1 MVHMRSVVATR
12 RQFLVAGGVAL
23 AGAAVSRSI
32 GAQIIKDVSAGFRP
46 ASAPQSGGGS
56 ATLTPSAT
64 PTATATPTPT
74 PTPAP
79 TPATV
84 TIPVPVIQQSMVL
97 DCETAALQQG
107 LAYYG
112 INVSQSQLFA
122 EESADVRLPVMG
134 ANHTVLRW
142 GNPYTNFVGYVN
154 GSDWTP
160 TGFGVYWP
168 VILRLARTHGLPN
181 AVGGEGFDPSRIY
194 SELAAGHPVQVWI
207 QTRFA
212 RVQLGTWTAWDGTQV
227 RYSFAEHSVTL
238 SGVSP
243 TEVRVNDVLNASQY
257 WVSKALFEANFAD
270 FNNMAVIFQ

>member
-12 RQFLVAGGVAL
+12 RQFLAAGGIAL
-23 AGAAVSRSI
+23 AGAALTRT
-32 GAQIIKDVSAGFRP
+32 A
-46 ASAPQSGGGS
+46 ASAL
-56 ATLTPSAT
+56 LTPPSPNGGTAT
-64 PTATATPTPT
+64 AAPTATVTPAATATPTPTATPTAT

-112 INVSQSQLFA
+112 LNVSQSQLFA
-122 EESADVRLPVMG
+122 EEYADVRLPVMG

-168 VILRLARTHGLPN
+168 VILRLARHHGLPN
-181 AVGGEGFDPSRIY
+181 AIGGEGFAPSPVYR
-194 SELAAGHPVQVWI
+194 AVGAGQPRHGWC
-207 QTRFA
+207 
-212 RVQLGTWTAWDGTQV
+212 
-227 RYSFAEHSVTL
+227 
-238 SGVSP
+238 
-243 TEVRVNDVLNASQY
+243 
-257 WVSKALFEANFAD
+257 
-270 FNNMAVIFQ
+270 

>member
-1 MVHMRSVVATR
+1 MVDMRSGFATR
-12 RQFLVAGGVAL
+12 RQFLTVGGVAL
-23 AGAAVSRSI
+23 AGAVLSRTVAAEMLSFPSPS
-32 GAQIIKDVSAGFRP
+32 GGGQ
-46 ASAPQSGGGS
+46 GGGS
-56 ATLTPSAT
+56 AAA
-64 PTATATPTPT
+64 TATATPTSTPTPRPT

-84 TIPVPVIQQSMVL
+84 TIPVPVYQQSMVL

-112 INVSQSQLFA
+112 IFVSQATLFA
-122 EESADVRLPVMG
+122 QENADTRLPVMG

-154 GSDWTP
+154 GSDWAP

-168 VILRLARTHGLPN
+168 VILELAHRYGLPN
-181 AVGGEGFDPSRIY
+181 AIGGEGFAPSRIY
-194 SELAAGHPVQVWI
+194 SELAAGHPVQIWI

-212 RVQLGTWTAWDGTQV
+212 RVPLGTWTAWDGTQV
-227 RYSFAEHSVTL
+227 RYSYAEHSVTL

-243 TEVRVNDVLNASQY
+243 TQVRVNDVLNASQY
-257 WVSKALFEANFAD
+257 WVDKALFEANFAD

>member
-1 MVHMRSVVATR
+1 MVDMRSGFATR
-12 RQFLVAGGVAL
+12 RQFLTVGGVAL
-23 AGAAVSRSI
+23 AGAVLSRTVAAEILSSP
-32 GAQIIKDVSAGFRP
+32 SALAGNGSSSP
-46 ASAPQSGGGS
+46 SPSGGGQGGG
-56 ATLTPSAT
+56 AAT
-64 PTATATPTPT
+64 PTPTPT

-84 TIPVPVIQQSMVL
+84 TIPVPVYQQSMVL

-112 INVSQSQLFA
+112 HFVSQAELFA
-122 EESADVRLPVMG
+122 IEYADTRLPVMG

-154 GSDWTP
+154 GSDWAP

-168 VILRLARTHGLPN
+168 VILGLARTHGLPN
-181 AVGGEGFDPSRIY
+181 AIGGERFAPSRIY
-194 SELAAGHPVQVWI
+194 AELAAGHPVQVWI
-207 QTRFA
+207 ETRFA
-212 RVQLGTWTAWDGTQV
+212 RVPLSTWTAWDGTQV
-227 RYSFAEHSVTL
+227 RYSYAEHSVTL

-243 TEVRVNDVLNASQY
+243 TQVRVNDVLNASQY

>member
-1 MVHMRSVVATR
+1 MMHMRSVVATR
-12 RQFLVAGGVAL
+12 RQFLAAGGIAL
-23 AGAAVSRSI
+23 AGAALTRT
-32 GAQIIKDVSAGFRP
+32 A
-46 ASAPQSGGGS
+46 ASAL
-56 ATLTPSAT
+56 LTPSSPHGGTAAPVSSPT
-64 PTATATPTPT
+64 PKAAPTATATATAAPTAT
-74 PTPAP
+74 LTPAP

-112 INVSQSQLFA
+112 LNVSQAQLFA
-122 EESADVRLPVMG
+122 EEYADVRLPVMG

-154 GSDWTP
+154 GSDWIP
-160 TGFGVYWP
+160 TGYGVYWP
-168 VILRLARTHGLPN
+168 VILRLARNHGLRN
-181 AVGGEGFDPSRIY
+181 AIGGEGFAPSRIY
-194 SELAAGHPVQVWI
+194 SEVAAGHPVQVWI
-207 QTRFA
+207 QTQFA

-243 TEVRVNDVLNASQY
+243 PRSASMTCSTG
-257 WVSKALFEANFAD
+257 VSTG
-270 FNNMAVIFQ
+270 

>member
-1 MVHMRSVVATR
+1 MRSAVATR
-12 RQFLVAGGVAL
+12 RGFLAAGGVAL
-23 AGAAVSRSI
+23 AGAVLSRNVAA
-32 GAQIIKDVSAGFRP
+32 GIIKDVGASWGGSSPSAVP
-46 ASAPQSGGGS
+46 ALSPSPSGGGQGGG
-56 ATLTPSAT
+56 TVV
-64 PTATATPTPT
+64 ATAT

-84 TIPVPVIQQSMVL
+84 TIPVPVFQQSMVL

-112 INVSQSQLFA
+112 YSVSQPALFA
-122 EESADVRLPVMG
+122 LEFPDTRPPVMG

-160 TGFGVYWP
+160 TGYGVYWP
-168 VILRLARTHGLPN
+168 VILQLARTHGLPN
-181 AVGGEGFDPSRIY
+181 AVGGEGFAPSRIY
-194 SELAAGHPVQVWI
+194 AELAAGHPVQIWI

-212 RVQLGTWTAWDGTQV
+212 RVPLGTWTAWDGTQV

-243 TEVRVNDVLNASQY
+243 TQVRVNDVLNGSQY

>member
-1 MVHMRSVVATR
+1 MRAMRSGIATR
-12 RQFLVAGGVAL
+12 RQFLTAGGVGL
-23 AGAAVSRSI
+23 
-32 GAQIIKDVSAGFRP
+32 
-46 ASAPQSGGGS
+46 ASAVLNSGVAS
-56 ATLTPSAT
+56 AAFRSPSSSTSSSPA
-64 PTATATPTPT
+64 PIATPTPT
-74 PTPAP
+74 AAPTPNPTPAP

-112 INVSQSQLFA
+112 SRVSQAELFA
-122 EESADVRLPVMG
+122 LERAYTRLPVMG

-154 GSDWTP
+154 GSDWAP
-160 TGFGVYWP
+160 TGYGVYWP
-168 VILRLARTHGLPN
+168 VILELARSHGLPN
-181 AVGGEGFDPSRIY
+181 AIGGEGFAPSAIY
-194 SELAAGHPVQVWI
+194 AALAAGQPVQVWI
-207 QTRFA
+207 ETRFA
-212 RVQLGTWTAWDGTQV
+212 RVPLGTWMAWDGTPV

-257 WVSKALFEANFAD
+257 WVGKSLFEANFAD
-270 FNNMAVIFQ
+270 FNNMAVIFRA

>member
-1 MVHMRSVVATR
+1 MQSAVATR
-12 RQFLVAGGVAL
+12 RQFLTVGGVAL
-23 AGAAVSRSI
+23 AGAVLSRSV
-32 GAQIIKDVSAGFRP
+32 VSEIVKLPSALGF
-46 ASAPQSGGGS
+46 ASPSGGGQGGGS
-56 ATLTPSAT
+56 PSPSPSGGGQGGGSVAAT
-64 PTATATPTPT
+64 PP
-74 PTPAP
+74 PAP

-112 INVSQSQLFA
+112 LNLSQSHLFA
-122 EESADVRLPVMG
+122 EEYADVRLPVMG

-160 TGFGVYWP
+160 TGYGVYWP
-168 VILRLARTHGLPN
+168 VILRLARNHGLTN
-181 AVGGEGFDPSRIY
+181 AIGGEGFAPSRIY

-243 TEVRVNDVLNASQY
+243 TQVRVNDVLNASQY

>member
-1 MVHMRSVVATR
+1 M
-12 RQFLVAGGVAL
+12 
-23 AGAAVSRSI
+23 
-32 GAQIIKDVSAGFRP
+32 
-46 ASAPQSGGGS
+46 
-56 ATLTPSAT
+56 
-64 PTATATPTPT
+64 
-74 PTPAP
+74 
-79 TPATV
+79 TV

-112 INVSQSQLFA
+112 LNLSQSQLFA
-122 EESADVRLPVMG
+122 EEYADVRLPVMG

-160 TGFGVYWP
+160 TGYGVYWP
-168 VILRLARTHGLPN
+168 VILRLARNHGLPN
-181 AVGGEGFDPSRIY
+181 AIGGEGFAPSRIY
-194 SELAAGHPVQVWI
+194 SELAAGHPVQVLI

-212 RVQLGTWTAWDGTQV
+212 RVPLGTWTAWDGTQV

-243 TEVRVNDVLNASQY
+243 TQVRVNDVLNASQY

>member
-1 MVHMRSVVATR
+1 MRSVVATR
-12 RQFLVAGGVAL
+12 RQFLAAGGIAL
-23 AGAAVSRSI
+23 AGAALTRT
-32 GAQIIKDVSAGFRP
+32 A
-46 ASAPQSGGGS
+46 ASAL
-56 ATLTPSAT
+56 LTPPSPNGGTAAPVSSPTPKAT
-64 PTATATPTPT
+64 PTATPTAAATPTAT

-112 INVSQSQLFA
+112 LNVSQSQLFA
-122 EESADVRLPVMG
+122 EEYADVRLPVMG

-168 VILRLARTHGLPN
+168 VILRLARNHGLPN
-181 AVGGEGFDPSRIY
+181 AIGGEGFAPSRIY

-243 TEVRVNDVLNASQY
+243 TQVRVNDVLNASQY

>member
-1 MVHMRSVVATR
+1 
-12 RQFLVAGGVAL
+12 
-23 AGAAVSRSI
+23 
-32 GAQIIKDVSAGFRP
+32 
-46 ASAPQSGGGS
+46 
-56 ATLTPSAT
+56 
-64 PTATATPTPT
+64 
-74 PTPAP
+74 
-79 TPATV
+79 
-84 TIPVPVIQQSMVL
+84 MVL

-112 INVSQSQLFA
+112 IFVSQPTLFA
-122 EESADVRLPVMG
+122 LENADTRLPVMG

-168 VILRLARTHGLPN
+168 VILDLARKYGLPN
-181 AVGGEGFDPSRIY
+181 AIGGEGFAPSRIY

-207 QTRFA
+207 ETRFA
-212 RVQLGTWTAWDGTQV
+212 RVPLGTWTAWDGTQV
-227 RYSFAEHSVTL
+227 RYSYAEHSVTL

-243 TEVRVNDVLNASQY
+243 TQVRVNDVLNASQY
-257 WVSKALFEANFAD
+257 WVDKALFEANFAD